1 MYIATNVHKK
11 RLPYTEA
18 VFKLIYFYPY
28 KIETTFKPTVKIVGF
43 PGIPLIM
50 CKQKNREPL
59 YKEIPCFL
67 LPYGKSLLQNVRC
80 NVPLS
85 WVAALVGF
93 IQTTRFREYP
103 N

>member
-1 MYIATNVHKK
+1 MSTKNGFPIRK
-11 RLPYTEA
+11 PF
-18 VFKLIYFYPY
+18 FKLIYFYPY
-28 KIETTFKPTVKIVGF
+28 KIETTFKPTVKIVVF
-43 PGIPLIM
+43 PGLPLIM

-80 NVPLS
+80 NVFLS
-85 WVAALVGF
+85 WVAALGGF